1 LRIPFYSVDLLRT
14 QAGERGSQLTLRDC
28 SKEVREE
35 SGYIGGQEHHFPHF
49 LFRELPLAYKYYYDR
64 TATN

>member
-35 SGYIGGQEHHFPHF
+35 SGYIGVFAETT
-49 LFRELPLAYKYYYDR
+49 R
-64 TATN
+64 